1 MGCVSSK
8 QTVSVTP
15 AIDHSGLFRDNA
27 CSGSG
32 RVLVDDS
39 SPKKLVSW
47 RSKSGKKSS
56 KKSGSELGSEL
67 GELSESG
74 RASSNCRSESL
85 SFRLGNLSKYLEAE
99 QVAAGWPAWLSNV
112 AGEAIHGWVP
122 FRSDAFE
129 KLEKIGQGTYSSVFR
144 ARETETGRIVA
155 LKKVRFDN
163 FEPESVRFMAREILI
178 LRRLDH
184 PNIIKLQGLVT
195 SKLSC
200 NIHLVFEYMEH
211 DLTGLLSSPDIN
223 FTTPQ
228 IKCYMK
234 QLLSGLDHCHA
245 RGVMHRD
252 IKGSNLLVNN
262 EGILKV
268 ADFGLANFCN
278 SSANKQPLTSRV
290 VTLWYRPPE
299 LLLGATEYG
308 ASVDLWSVGCVFAE
322 LLLGK
327 PVLQGRTEV
336 EQLHK
341 IFKLCGSPPADYW
354 KKSKLPHAMLFKPQQ
369 HYDGCLRET
378 LKSLSDADI
387 NLIETLLSIEP
398 YKRGTASTALISQYF
413 TTKPFACDPSSL
425 PVYTPSKEIDAKH
438 REETTRKKISGN
450 GRRGTES
457 RKPTRKPPAFA
468 KLAPAEDVRHLSR
481 SFQKRNGHSVH
492 NSIDSDATLC
502 GKLQKPSDHGKDEA
516 SHVKNASQG
525 DVPFSGPLQVSVSS
539 GFAWAKRRKDDI
551 SVRSHNRSLSR
562 GHIPYL
568 LGPSPALSENTDV
581 ESKLKENEKEEK
593 HGARTDSQDREA
605 YEMLKISMLKQWRQL
620 ERPDSFDASDEYH
633 SQDLSLALYQ
643 REEKAAKR
651 GHLGYQDNDEKIEF
665 SGPLLSQSYGVDEL
679 LERNER
685 QIRHLVRKSWFQKG
699 KKQGK

>member
-8 QTVSVTP
+8 QSVSVTP
-15 AIDHSGLFRDNA
+15 AIDLSGVFRDNA
-27 CSGSG
+27 CSDSG
-32 RVLVDDS
+32 RIVVED
-39 SPKKLVSW
+39 PHPATEKKLVSW

-56 KKSGSELGSEL
+56 SSKKSGS
-67 GELSESG
+67 ELSESG
-74 RASSNCRSESL
+74 RASSNC

-122 FRSDAFE
+122 LRSDAFE

-155 LKKVRFDN
+155 MKKVRFDN
-163 FEPESVRFMAREILI
+163 FEPESVRFMAREIMI
-178 LRRLDH
+178 LRRLNH
-184 PNIIKLQGLVT
+184 PNIIKLEGLVT

-211 DLTGLLSSPDIN
+211 DLTGLLSSPDVN

-228 IKCYMK
+228 VKCYMK

-268 ADFGLANFCN
+268 ADFGLANYCN
-278 SSANKQPLTSRV
+278 ASGNKQPLTSRV

-354 KKSKLPHAMLFKPQQ
+354 KKSKLPHATLFKPQQ
-369 HYDGCLRET
+369 HYDGCLRES
-378 LKSLSDADI
+378 LKDLSDDDI

-398 YKRGTASTALISQYF
+398 HKRGTASTALVSQYF
-413 TTKPFACDPSSL
+413 TSKPFACDPSSL
-425 PVYTPSKEIDAKH
+425 PVYSPSKEIDAKH

-457 RKPTRKPPAFA
+457 RKLTRKPPAFA
-468 KLAPAEDVRHLSR
+468 KLAPAEDVRSHSQK
-481 SFQKRNGHSVH
+481 FQKRNGHSVH
-492 NSIDSDATLC
+492 NSIDSDVTLC
-502 GKLQKPSDHGKDEA
+502 EKMQKSSNHEKDEA

-539 GFAWAKRRKDDI
+539 GFAWAKRQKDDI

-562 GHIPYL
+562 GHIPNL
-568 LGPSPALSENTDV
+568 LGPSPAFSENTDV
-581 ESKLKENEKEEK
+581 DSKINENEKEEK
-593 HGARTDSQDREA
+593 HGARTDSQDRES
-605 YEMLKISMLKQWRQL
+605 YEMLKLSMLKQWRQL
-620 ERPDSFDASDEYH
+620 ERPDSFDTSDEYH
-633 SQDLSLALYQ
+633 SQELSLALYQ

-651 GHLGYQDNDEKIEF
+651 GHLDYKDDDDKIEF
-665 SGPLLSQSYGVDEL
+665 SGPLLSKSYGVDEL
-679 LERNER
+679 LERHDR
-685 QIRHLVRKSWFQKG
+685 QIRQLVRKSWFQKG